1 MKNLALIAALVL
13 SFIGSKVAFADEAAA
28 ANVKC
33 EINGE
38 VKEMPKADCE
48 KDGGKV
54 QE

>member
-1 MKNLALIAALVL
+1 MKNLALIAAIVL
-13 SFIGSKVAFADEAAA
+13 AFVGSKVSFADEHA

-33 EINGE
+33 ELNGE
-38 VKEMPKADCE
+38 VKEMSKADCE